1 MRDIAKIKDNSP
13 NIEKDIKFLD
23 SVLETKDEI
32 LYTIYNYSVSDYA
45 YLRANYSYRKF
56 YFLRT

>member
-13 NIEKDIKFLD
+13 HIEKDIKYLE

-32 LYTIYNYSVSDYA
+32 KKNGGFKMNAVKLYP
-45 YLRANYSYRKF
+45 K
-56 YFLRT
+56 